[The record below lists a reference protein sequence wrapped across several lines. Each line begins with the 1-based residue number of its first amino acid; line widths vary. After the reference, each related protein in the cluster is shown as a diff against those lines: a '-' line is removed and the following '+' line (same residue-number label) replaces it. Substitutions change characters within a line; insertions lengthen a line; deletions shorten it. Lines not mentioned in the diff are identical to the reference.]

1 VGWIRVGA
9 KRKPN
14 VLEELMKKDQEQ
26 KAAKRVECWLMKG
39 LVVKVVAKE
48 LKSAGYYKAKVV
60 PLPPPESNPTVA
72 MATATLIILRWSAPS
87 NHWLGGWWAARVW
100 WIVSWTA
107 W

>member
-1 VGWIRVGA
+1 VAWIRVGA

-39 LVVKVVAKE
+39 VVVKVVAKE

-60 PLPPPESNPTVA
+60 PLPPSVC
-72 MATATLIILRWSAPS
+72 LSIILL
-87 NHWLGGWWAARVW
+87 WLWLLPL
-100 WIVSWTA
+100 
-107 W
+107 